1 MNPGR
6 TAQAAT
12 AAAAAAPTEIDPV
25 ELEVIRQRLVAIP
38 NLIEKNIERTAFS
51 LLIQEY
57 KDYAVGLVDADGL
70 LVTQS
75 RYSLPSFVANALGL
89 GVREGLRVYGAD
101 RLHAGDIVIVNG
113 YILGK
118 HLNDVVAF
126 TPIRDEDGG
135 LVGFFAAIVHWI
147 DLGGLVVGSC
157 FAPNST
163 DVWQEGTQ
171 YPTVKLV
178 SRGERVDDMFRLVA
192 ANSRFPELLL
202 GDLEAQIGGCTLGH
216 DMVQEVIA
224 QHGIPAVGA
233 AMRAMRSDAEA
244 AAARAVAALPEGV
257 YTASSFLDDDGL
269 NRGERIPIEV
279 RVTVADGIVTVDL
292 SGIGD
297 QVPGPSNLAR
307 EGGAVAVARLAFK
320 LLFVPDTPVNE
331 GDFAP
336 LRVEI
341 PEGKFLSA
349 GPDAAI
355 GCGSYVQPTVVD
367 TILAALAAAMP
378 ERVPAAHHGVYGIHT
393 LTGQLPQT
401 GERFFC
407 LDAMSG
413 GWGAS
418 VADDGPSALR
428 SVSHG
433 DVRDVP
439 VEIQEALYP
448 YRIAAK
454 RLRCDS
460 GGPGRQRG
468 GLGVEKLYAFPDEAG
483 LTLNINIDRT
493 GCPPWGLSGG
503 GAGAVPEA
511 ELMPPAGA
519 PERLSKDNRRLR
531 AGDRVRVASAGGG
544 GHGPAHERDI
554 ARVLD
559 DLRLG
564 YVSREGAAR
573 DYGVVLGE
581 DGVLDT
587 RATEAARARLA
598 QRGA

>member
-1 MNPGR
+1 MMNGLES
-6 TAQAAT
+6 
-12 AAAAAAPTEIDPV
+12 AAARRTEGAGEVDPV

-57 KDYAVGLVDADGL
+57 KDYAVGFVDCDGL

-101 RLHAGDIVIVNG
+101 DLHTGDLVIVNG

-126 TPIRDEDGG
+126 TPIRAGG
-135 LVGFFAAIVHWI
+135 RLIGFFAVIVHWI

-171 YPTVKLV
+171 YPTVKLIA
-178 SRGERVDDMFRLVA
+178 RGARNTDMFRLVA

-216 DMVQEVIA
+216 DMVQDVMA
-224 QHGIPAVGA
+224 QHGVTEVQAAMA
-233 AMRAMRSDAEA
+233 AMRTDAEA
-244 AAARAVAALPEGV
+244 AAARAVAALAPGT

-269 NRGERIPIEV
+269 RRGEPIPIEV
-279 RVTVADGIVTVDL
+279 KVTVADGTVTVDL

-307 EGGAVAVARLAFK
+307 EGGAVAVSRLAFK

-349 GPDAAI
+349 GPEAAI

-367 TILAALAAAMP
+367 TILAALAAALP
-378 ERVPAAHHGVYGIHT
+378 DRVPAAHHGVYGIHT
-393 LTGQLPQT
+393 LTGHHPES

-413 GWGAS
+413 GWGAC
-418 VADDGPSALR
+418 AGDDGPSALR

-439 VEIQEALYP
+439 VEIQEALFP
-448 YRIAAK
+448 YRITAK

-460 GGPGRQRG
+460 GGAGRRRG
-468 GLGVEKLYAFPDEAG
+468 GLGVEKIYHFPRDAG
-483 LTLNINIDRT
+483 LMLNINIDRT
-493 GCPPWGLSGG
+493 GCPPWGLAGG
-503 GAGAVPEA
+503 GPGAVPEV
-511 ELMPPAGA
+511 EMLHPDGRR
-519 PERLSKDNRRLR
+519 EGLTKDNRRLDP
-531 AGDRVRVASAGGG
+531 GCSVRVSSAGGG
-544 GHGPAHERDI
+544 GHGPGHEREI
-554 ARVLD
+554 PRVLE

-564 YVSREGAAR
+564 YLSRDGAAR
-573 DYGVVLGE
+573 DYGVVVDEAGQ
-581 DGVLDT
+581 LDPAAT
-587 RATEAARARLA
+587 RQMRQRLAAR
-598 QRGA
+598 GD

>member
-1 MNPGR
+1 MNAAVRAAEAAGAQPG
-6 TAQAAT
+6 
-12 AAAAAAPTEIDPV
+12 IDPV

-57 KDYAVGLVDADGL
+57 KDYAVGFVDAAGL

-89 GVREGLRVYGAD
+89 GVREGLRVYGAEN
-101 RLHAGDIVIVNG
+101 LHEGDIVIVNG
-113 YILGK
+113 HVLGK

-126 TPIRDEDGG
+126 TPIRSGG
-135 LVGFFAAIVHWI
+135 MLVGFFAVIVHWI
-147 DLGGLVVGSC
+147 DLAGIVVGSC

-163 DVWQEGTQ
+163 DVWQEGVQ

-178 SRGERVDDMFRLVA
+178 SRGERVEDMFRLVA

-202 GDLEAQIGGCTLGH
+202 GDLEAQIGGCTMGH
-216 DMVQEVIA
+216 EMVQEVIA
-224 QHGIPAVGA
+224 QHGLPAVLA
-233 AMRAMRSDAEA
+233 AMQAMRSDAEA
-244 AAARAVAALPEGV
+244 AARRAVAAVPEGV

-269 NRGERIPIEV
+269 NRGQRIPIEV
-279 RVTVADGIVTVDL
+279 RVIVKDGTVTIDFT
-292 SGIGD
+292 GIGA
-297 QVPGPSNLAR
+297 QVAGPSNLAR

-341 PEGKFLSA
+341 PDGTILSA
-349 GPDAAI
+349 TPDAAI

-367 TILAALAAAMP
+367 TILSALSAALP
-378 ERVPAAHHGVYGIHT
+378 DRVPAAHHGVYGIHT
-393 LTGQLPQT
+393 LTGQIPET

-413 GWGAS
+413 GWGAFRH
-418 VADDGPSALR
+418 VDGPSALR
-428 SVSHG
+428 SVAHG

-448 YRIAAK
+448 YRIEAK

-460 GGPGRQRG
+460 GGAGRHRG
-468 GLGVEKLYAFPDEAG
+468 GLGVEKVYHFPVEAG
-483 LTLNINIDRT
+483 VTLNVNIDRT
-493 GCPPWGLSGG
+493 GCPPWGLD
-503 GAGAVPEA
+503 GAGSGAAPEI
-511 ELMPPAGA
+511 ELMPADGA
-519 PERLSKDNRRLR
+519 PERLAKDNRRLR
-531 AGDRVRVASAGGG
+531 CGDRVRVASAGGG
-544 GHGPAHERDI
+544 GHGPAWQREID
-554 ARVLD
+554 RVLD

-564 YVSREGAAR
+564 YISREGAAR
-573 DYGVVLGE
+573 DYGVIVGA
-581 DGVLDT
+581 DGTLD
-587 RATEAARARLA
+587 RDATARARA
-598 QRGA
+598 AMAEGRAS